1 MNLSIDKINQL
12 VKQMETET
20 KAIKLDLFKMCWY
33 MRGGMS
39 MTEAYL
45 TDVDDRSIIADI
57 IKENLETTKETQL
70 PFF

>member
-1 MNLSIDKINQL
+1 
-12 VKQMETET
+12 METET